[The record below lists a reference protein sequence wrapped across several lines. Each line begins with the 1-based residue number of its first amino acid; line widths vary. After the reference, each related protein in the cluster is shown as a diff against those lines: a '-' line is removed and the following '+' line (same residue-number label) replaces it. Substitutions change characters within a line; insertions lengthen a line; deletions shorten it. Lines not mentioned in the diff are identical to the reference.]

1 MAEIGQS
8 LECERRFV
16 ISAPSFPCETIHLFY
31 ICVSRWNDE
40 SSPCSAASTIHQ
52 RPPPNPCCEHQASS
66 DSRSASAHRPASAYP
81 RPTPYLQRSSVPAP
95 GLRPVPIRGS
105 RMAETLIAAS
115 RTCRSSTL
123 RVAVAAAAKMRL
135 CMASS
140 SLSHRDPRRSPSRPT
155 GDPCNRS
162 APRAPRA
169 CGRPPPLRLP
179 RRRSPHRRRARRR
192 PRD

>member
-1 MAEIGQS
+1 MRTPICDFGA
-8 LECERRFV
+8 V
-16 ISAPSFPCETIHLFY
+16 IPAKLSTSSIFAFRAGTTK
-31 ICVSRWNDE
+31 
-40 SSPCSAASTIHQ
+40 SSPCPAASTIHQ

-66 DSRSASAHRPASAYP
+66 DSRSASAHPPASACP
-81 RPTPYLQRSSVPAP
+81 RPTPCLQRSSVPAP

-123 RVAVAAAAKMRL
+123 RVAVAAAAKIRL

-162 APRAPRA
+162 APQAPQA
-169 CGRPPPLRLP
+169 CGRPPPLRWP